1 MKKRFTPEQRKAV
14 VAEAAAPGKT
24 VAAVTKKHGI
34 GESTFY
40 NWQKEFGGGGRKKR
54 GRPPKSNGISTAGAK
69 SLKSIIGKSGKGIAG
84 SLAPVISELKGVQDR
99 LNRELQ
105 QVTSAIRALEGR

>member
-1 MKKRFTPEQRKAV
+1 MRKSFTKEQKKAI
-14 VAEAAAPGKT
+14 VAEAESSGNT
-24 VAAVTKKHGI
+24 IAAVTKKHGI

-40 NWQKEFGGGGRKKR
+40 NWKKDFTGGGRRKKKAR
-54 GRPPKSNGISTAGAK
+54 ATAGSSDASSKLLKSIRGK
-69 SLKSIIGKSGKGIAG
+69 SLKDLAST
-84 SLAPVISELKGVQDR
+84 LAPAIAELKGVQNR

>member
-1 MKKRFTPEQRKAV
+1 MKKRFTPEQKKAI

-40 NWQKEFGGGGRKKR
+40 NWKRDFGGGVRKKGTTR
-54 GRPPKSNGISTAGAK
+54 IATGISKASSK
-69 SLKSIIGKSGKGIAG
+69 SLKSIIGKSGKDMAG
-84 SLAPVISELKGVQDR
+84 TLASVISELERVQDR
-99 LNRELQ
+99 LSRELQ
-105 QVTSAIRALEGR
+105 QVTSAIRALEGP